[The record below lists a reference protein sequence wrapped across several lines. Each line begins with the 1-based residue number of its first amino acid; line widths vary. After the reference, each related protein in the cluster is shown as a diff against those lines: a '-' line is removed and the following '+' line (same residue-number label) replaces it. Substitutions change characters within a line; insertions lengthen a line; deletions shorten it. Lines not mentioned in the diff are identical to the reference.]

1 MFRGQQLL
9 LLLFFRGSLIN
20 AGLDTTSFA
29 SLSPWKLK
37 DSPQTASEKGWCST
51 WGADHFSTFDHHEYE
66 FRGMCNYIFTA
77 TCGDALP
84 TFSIQLRRDRDGN
97 ISRIIMELGA
107 SVVTVNKA
115 IISVRDIGVV
125 SLPYTSNGLQITPYG
140 QSVQLVAKQL
150 ELELVVMW
158 GPDAHLMVLVE
169 KKYMGKLCGLCGNFE
184 GKRDN
189 EFLSEDDKLLEP
201 YKYAVLQKLDDPNEI
216 CVHEPIPRPTTLKTS
231 RYAQICNQL
240 LTLVSPGCDV
250 PKESLV
256 LSCQADMAKCAQPGQ
271 QNCSCA
277 TLSEYSRR
285 CSMAGQ
291 PVRNWRTPGLCSVG
305 QCPANQ
311 VYQECGEVCVKT
323 CSNPQHSCSS
333 FCNFG
338 CFCPHGTL
346 LEDISRNHTC
356 VPVSQCPCMLN
367 GVIYGPGEITRTA
380 CQTCQCTMGRWTC
393 TEQPCPG
400 HCSLEG
406 GSFVTTF
413 DARPYR
419 FHGTCTYTL
428 LQSPLLPNNGTLLAV
443 YDKSGYS
450 HSETSLVSVI
460 YLSKKDKI
468 VISTDEVIT
477 NNGDTKVLPYKTHN
491 ITIFRQTSTHLQ
503 MATTFG
509 LEVVVQLHPVF
520 QAYITV
526 RPQFKGQTR
535 GLCGN
540 FNGDTTDDFTT
551 SMGLDE
557 GTASLFVDS
566 WRAGNC
572 LAALERETDPC
583 SMSQLNKV
591 CAETHCSMLLRK
603 GSVFEKCHTVV
614 NPQPF
619 YKRCVYQACNYE
631 ETFPHICSALGAYA
645 HACASRGVLLSG
657 WRSSVDNCTVP
668 CTGNRTFSYNS
679 KACDRTC
686 LSLSDRETECHASAV
701 PVDGCNC
708 PEGTYLNHKA
718 ECVHKAQCP
727 CLLDSSKFVQADQS
741 TMINGVICYCIN
753 GRLSCP
759 RQAEMFLATCAEP
772 KTFQSCSQSSEDK
785 FGAACAP
792 TCQMLATGIDC
803 VPTKCE
809 SGCICPKGLYENS
822 NGQCVPAEE
831 CPCDFA
837 GVSYPGGSELH
848 TDCKTCTCSQGR
860 WTCQLSAQ
868 CPSTCV
874 LYGEG
879 HVITFDG
886 QRFVFDGNCEYTL
899 ATDDCGANSSQ
910 PTFKV
915 VTENVICG
923 KSGVTCS
930 RAIKI
935 SLGGLSITMADR
947 NYTVSG
953 EEPLVHLQVK
963 PSPLN
968 LVLDVDI
975 PGRLNLTLVWNKH
988 MSVSIKIRRATR
1000 DALCGLCGN
1009 SNGNMKDDFETRSKY
1024 VASSELEFVNSWKEN
1039 PLCGDASYVVDPCSL
1054 NTFRR
1059 SWAERKCNIINSQTF
1074 AACHSKVYH
1083 LPYYEACVR
1092 DTCGCDMGGD
1102 CECLCDAVAAYAK
1115 ACLDKGVCVDWRA
1128 PDFCPVYC
1136 DFYNIHTL
1144 VGENE
1149 YQYSQ
1154 EANCTWHYQPCLCPG
1169 SLGTFPDT
1177 NIEGCYNCSQ
1187 NEYFDHT
1194 EGTCVPCARSCPFMR
1209 VHMPHTGSQPTTATP
1224 TSTEFHSSSSAA
1236 TPMGPSNFPGL
1247 PTPPPS
1253 APSSTEEVT
1262 GWTTPKKS
1270 TVSSGEYSP
1279 TTVGTTPLTSGL
1291 PPTSIPKS
1299 TPTRLPVTQATTKP
1313 TASSS
1318 SSSTKTTAQFTES
1331 TTMTPLISAKPGMS
1345 TSQAQAPTSQALM
1358 TPTASHVPPSPS
1370 TTHPPTTIFQT
1381 TTVKEAGTT
1390 HTLASGT
1397 YTTKYMTHSQT
1408 SFSTETT
1415 SSSLKHPSRTTQQ
1428 QSTSLPPTTV
1438 WKTSTMGVNSSP
1450 EVHTTSGTPS
1460 RPNTPH
1466 ISPTVPVSSTIQTT
1480 GPPLRTS
1487 LQTTITISTPST
1499 SQTASTKLPLTST
1512 SSVTSNLMTMSSH
1525 KSQQTLSLP
1534 STSMTLETALP
1545 TMMEDTSTPQ
1555 QTTKPD
1561 TYTSSATTQTKS
1573 SFSTYK
1579 TSTTHNPQTST
1590 LTPSQS
1596 TSAPVSSIFTTSTMS
1611 VTGTPVVHTTSGTHS
1626 STKTPYTPHS
1636 APIAATSST
1645 THTSS
1650 TTGISQQT
1658 TITFPTSS
1666 PSLTSVTTPQPSL
1679 STSSVTTSE
1688 TLNTPTSQQTTS
1700 SPPISSPLSTS
1711 LQTTVETTGTPHTP
1725 TAVIYTTTATT
1736 QSQSTFSTG
1745 RTSTSHLSPT
1755 SSMTAHPSTS
1765 VPATT
1770 ASPGTTMA
1778 VTGTSVSQTTSVTP
1792 SSPQTPH
1799 TTRPSSTAVFSST
1812 IHTTGLPSETSIQ
1825 TTSNSPST
1833 SGPQTSSTHL
1843 PPLSTSSVTP
1853 TTEIFKTPTS
1863 PHSVSLASTS
1873 MPLRTVLPTTLEG
1886 TRPYSTSIPVAY
1898 TTSAIT
1904 PPKSTLSTD
1913 RTSTALLSQ
1922 SSSITP
1928 TQSTSIL
1935 PTTNSMKPTMPVTST
1950 PVFTTMPHM
1959 PSSANTAYTTHSQTT
1974 AAVFSTTHTTSP
1986 HSVSPE
1992 QSTTTFPTPSGPQT
2006 SMATSQPPLS
2016 TSSITTSEALNT
2028 PTSQQTTSSV
2038 PTSRPHSTPL
2048 QTTVET
2054 TGTPHTPTAVIYTT
2068 TATTQSQSTFS
2079 TERTS
2084 TSHNPQ
2090 TSTLTPSQST
2100 SAPVSS
2106 IFTTSILGVTGTP
2119 VVHTTSGTH
2128 SSTKTPYTPHSA
2140 PTAATSS
2147 TTHTSSTTGIS
2158 QQTTIT
2164 FPTSSLSLTSVT
2176 TPQPSLSTSSVTT
2189 SEALNTPTSQ
2199 QTTSS
2204 PPISSPL
2211 STSLQTTVETT
2222 GTPHT
2227 PTAVIYTTTATT
2239 QSQSTFSTERTSTS
2253 HTPQT
2258 STLTPSQST
2267 SAPVSSIFTTSTMSV
2282 TGTPVVH
2289 TTSGTHS
2296 STKTPY
2302 TPHSAPIAA
2311 TSSTTHTSSTT
2322 GISQQTTI
2330 TFPTSSPSLTSVTT
2344 PQPSLST
2351 SSVTT
2356 SEALN
2361 TPTSQQTTSSPPI
2374 SSPLSTSLQ
2383 TTVETTGTPHTPTAV
2398 IYTTTAT
2405 TQSQST
2411 FSTGRTST
2419 SHLSPTS
2426 SMTVHPSTSVPA
2438 TTASP
2443 GTTMAVTVH
2452 HFPVYFPHYPILY
2465 IRAAVFNHGHDS
2477 LPKIPRHQ
2485 PHGQT
2490 PWYQPTAYNCV
2501 PEQPCYYQWKLLAFY
2516 PSVTLQTGLFDLSIP
2531 PTCFNTD
2538 TLQLESYCGCCQP
2551 LNTYEKQ
2558 VSLPCPDPNAPG
2570 QQLTLTLQVFSSC
2583 ACSPLQCK
2591 E

>member
-1 MFRGQQLL
+1 MLRGQQLL

-20 AGLDTTSFA
+20 AGAWTGDVTDSNTED
-29 SLSPWKLK
+29 SLQS
-37 DSPQTASEKGWCST
+37 SSEKGWCST

-66 FRGMCNYIFTA
+66 FKGMCNYIFTA
-77 TCGDALP
+77 TCGDASP

-158 GPDAHLMVLVE
+158 GPDAYLMVLVE
-169 KKYMGKLCGLCGNFE
+169 KKYMGKLCGLCGNFD
-184 GKRDN
+184 GKTDN
-189 EFLSEDDKLLEP
+189 EFLSEDGKLLEP

-216 CVHEPIPRPTTLKTS
+216 CAYEAIPSPTTLKT

-240 LTLVSPGCDV
+240 LTLVSPACDV

-256 LSCQADMAKCAQPGQ
+256 LSCQADMAECAQPGQ

-291 PVRNWRTPGLCSVG
+291 PVRNWRTPGLCPVG

-311 VYQECGEVCVKT
+311 VYQECGEVCIKT

-346 LEDISRNHTC
+346 LDDISRNHTC

-428 LQSPLLPNNGTLLAV
+428 LQSPLLPNKGTLLAV

-509 LEVVVQLHPVF
+509 LEVVVQLQPVF

-526 RPQFKGQTR
+526 GPQFRGQTR

-572 LAALERETDPC
+572 PAALERETDPC

-591 CAETHCSMLLRK
+591 CAETHCSMLLKK
-603 GSVFEKCHTVV
+603 GSVFEKCHTAV

-645 HACASRGVLLSG
+645 HACSSRGILLLG

-686 LSLSDRETECHASAV
+686 LSLSDRETECHTSAV

-727 CLLDSSKFVQADQS
+727 CLLDGSKFVQADQS

-759 RQAEMFLATCAEP
+759 RQAEMFLETCLEP

-822 NGQCVPAEE
+822 DGQCVPAEE

-860 WTCQLSAQ
+860 WTCQLSTQ

-915 VTENVICG
+915 LTENVICG

-935 SLGGLSITMADR
+935 SLGGLSITMAGR

-968 LVLDVDI
+968 LVLDIDI

-988 MSVSIKIRRATR
+988 MSVSIKISRATQ

-1149 YQYSQ
+1149 YQYAQ

-1194 EGTCVPCARSCPFMR
+1194 EGTCVPCAP
-1209 VHMPHTGSQPTTATP
+1209 PATTLPPATTGSQPTTATP
-1224 TSTEFHSSSSAA
+1224 TSTEFRSSSSAA
-1236 TPMGPSNFPGL
+1236 TPMGPSNFPGI

-1262 GWTTPKKS
+1262 EWTTPKKS

-1279 TTVGTTPLTSGL
+1279 TTVGTTPMTSRL

-1318 SSSTKTTAQFTES
+1318 SSSTKTTAEFTES
-1331 TTMTPLISAKPGMS
+1331 TTVTSLTSAKPGMS
-1345 TSQAQAPTSQALM
+1345 TSQVTSAQQESHRPATTSRATETTELPLSGKTTLTTQQTGQSNTLPTPTTSTWTQNTLSQTKPTLM
-1358 TPTASHVPPSPS
+1358 TWTTHPQPTASFHKTTSAS
-1370 TTHPPTTIFQT
+1370 LTHPS
-1381 TTVKEAGTT
+1381 K
-1390 HTLASGT
+1390 
-1397 YTTKYMTHSQT
+1397 
-1408 SFSTETT
+1408 
-1415 SSSLKHPSRTTQQ
+1415 TTQQ
-1428 QSTSLPPTTV
+1428 RSTSLHPTTV
-1438 WKTSTMGVNSSP
+1438 WKTSTMG
-1450 EVHTTSGTPS
+1450 
-1460 RPNTPH
+1460 
-1466 ISPTVPVSSTIQTT
+1466 
-1480 GPPLRTS
+1480 
-1487 LQTTITISTPST
+1487 
-1499 SQTASTKLPLTST
+1499 
-1512 SSVTSNLMTMSSH
+1512 
-1525 KSQQTLSLP
+1525 
-1534 STSMTLETALP
+1534 
-1545 TMMEDTSTPQ
+1545 
-1555 QTTKPD
+1555 
-1561 TYTSSATTQTKS
+1561 
-1573 SFSTYK
+1573 
-1579 TSTTHNPQTST
+1579 
-1590 LTPSQS
+1590 
-1596 TSAPVSSIFTTSTMS
+1596 
-1611 VTGTPVVHTTSGTHS
+1611 
-1626 STKTPYTPHS
+1626 
-1636 APIAATSST
+1636 
-1645 THTSS
+1645 
-1650 TTGISQQT
+1650 
-1658 TITFPTSS
+1658 
-1666 PSLTSVTTPQPSL
+1666 
-1679 STSSVTTSE
+1679 
-1688 TLNTPTSQQTTS
+1688 
-1700 SPPISSPLSTS
+1700 
-1711 LQTTVETTGTPHTP
+1711 
-1725 TAVIYTTTATT
+1725 
-1736 QSQSTFSTG
+1736 
-1745 RTSTSHLSPT
+1745 
-1755 SSMTAHPSTS
+1755 
-1765 VPATT
+1765 
-1770 ASPGTTMA
+1770 
-1778 VTGTSVSQTTSVTP
+1778 
-1792 SSPQTPH
+1792 
-1799 TTRPSSTAVFSST
+1799 
-1812 IHTTGLPSETSIQ
+1812 
-1825 TTSNSPST
+1825 
-1833 SGPQTSSTHL
+1833 
-1843 PPLSTSSVTP
+1843 
-1853 TTEIFKTPTS
+1853 
-1863 PHSVSLASTS
+1863 
-1873 MPLRTVLPTTLEG
+1873 
-1886 TRPYSTSIPVAY
+1886 
-1898 TTSAIT
+1898 
-1904 PPKSTLSTD
+1904 
-1913 RTSTALLSQ
+1913 
-1922 SSSITP
+1922 
-1928 TQSTSIL
+1928 
-1935 PTTNSMKPTMPVTST
+1935 
-1950 PVFTTMPHM
+1950 
-1959 PSSANTAYTTHSQTT
+1959 
-1974 AAVFSTTHTTSP
+1974 
-1986 HSVSPE
+1986 
-1992 QSTTTFPTPSGPQT
+1992 
-2006 SMATSQPPLS
+2006 
-2016 TSSITTSEALNT
+2016 
-2028 PTSQQTTSSV
+2028 
-2038 PTSRPHSTPL
+2038 
-2048 QTTVET
+2048 
-2054 TGTPHTPTAVIYTT
+2054 
-2068 TATTQSQSTFS
+2068 
-2079 TERTS
+2079 
-2084 TSHNPQ
+2084 
-2090 TSTLTPSQST
+2090 
-2100 SAPVSS
+2100 
-2106 IFTTSILGVTGTP
+2106 
-2119 VVHTTSGTH
+2119 
-2128 SSTKTPYTPHSA
+2128 
-2140 PTAATSS
+2140 
-2147 TTHTSSTTGIS
+2147 
-2158 QQTTIT
+2158 
-2164 FPTSSLSLTSVT
+2164 
-2176 TPQPSLSTSSVTT
+2176 
-2189 SEALNTPTSQ
+2189 
-2199 QTTSS
+2199 
-2204 PPISSPL
+2204 
-2211 STSLQTTVETT
+2211 
-2222 GTPHT
+2222 
-2227 PTAVIYTTTATT
+2227 
-2239 QSQSTFSTERTSTS
+2239 
-2253 HTPQT
+2253 
-2258 STLTPSQST
+2258 
-2267 SAPVSSIFTTSTMSV
+2267 
-2282 TGTPVVH
+2282 
-2289 TTSGTHS
+2289 
-2296 STKTPY
+2296 
-2302 TPHSAPIAA
+2302 
-2311 TSSTTHTSSTT
+2311 
-2322 GISQQTTI
+2322 
-2330 TFPTSSPSLTSVTT
+2330 
-2344 PQPSLST
+2344 
-2351 SSVTT
+2351 
-2356 SEALN
+2356 
-2361 TPTSQQTTSSPPI
+2361 
-2374 SSPLSTSLQ
+2374 
-2383 TTVETTGTPHTPTAV
+2383 
-2398 IYTTTAT
+2398 
-2405 TQSQST
+2405 
-2411 FSTGRTST
+2411 
-2419 SHLSPTS
+2419 
-2426 SMTVHPSTSVPA
+2426 
-2438 TTASP
+2438 
-2443 GTTMAVTVH
+2443 
-2452 HFPVYFPHYPILY
+2452 
-2465 IRAAVFNHGHDS
+2465 
-2477 LPKIPRHQ
+2477 
-2485 PHGQT
+2485 
-2490 PWYQPTAYNCV
+2490 
-2501 PEQPCYYQWKLLAFY
+2501 PCYYQWKLLTFY
-2516 PSVTLQTGLFDLSIP
+2516 PSVTLQAGLFHLS
-2531 PTCFNTD
+2531 TCSWASISRD
-2538 TLQLESYCGCCQP
+2538 LQLAGRGARDHLPRLHSKCDS
-2551 LNTYEKQ
+2551 N
-2558 VSLPCPDPNAPG
+2558 SLPGFVCLLCQFQYRHPAVGDPLWLLPAP
-2570 QQLTLTLQVFSSC
+2570 QYL
-2583 ACSPLQCK
+2583 
-2591 E
+2591 